1 MNRKPPI
8 PLKTCSVSSLAP
20 TSDRWP
26 HGLILMSPPR
36 CAPCSPARQ
45 DHNPHQALPEHCTHS
60 YLRRN
65 DDVVCHCSLLG
76 DGLDEYLP
84 HFPPNLLKS
93 LDFGFEKS
101 VIRKLQSIDFKGLIK
116 MTEPWV
122 TKNVRQLKNSRLC
135 ITSICKRPRAKS
147 TSLRHHSRHP
157 YQPSFRRRSYYEPTH
172 STAFSRPTHGL

>member
-1 MNRKPPI
+1 MPPKGAMNRKPPI

-84 HFPPNLLKS
+84 NVYITDWYHTTYSFRKVPKS
-93 LDFGFEKS
+93 PHLF
-101 VIRKLQSIDFKGLIK
+101 
-116 MTEPWV
+116 
-122 TKNVRQLKNSRLC
+122 
-135 ITSICKRPRAKS
+135 
-147 TSLRHHSRHP
+147 RHTTAP
-157 YQPSFRRRSYYEPTH
+157 DGKQPSLSPVRRKRCSSFHPRLPVVHCGHRHLTH
-172 STAFSRPTHGL
+172 SAWRRLGCYSQFQRRKKT